1 MISCSLRSWIRLCW
15 RGTRWSGINSPMA
28 KSPFFLVIAFSSS
41 GYARIRESVTV
52 ADVPY
57 YTKYDPVNSA
67 AWDAILEMSLYGR
80 DSPLSL
86 RSERRRVGQEGG
98 RTVRLGWVPDL

>member
-1 MISCSLRSWIRLCW
+1 MILRTPRSTL
-15 RGTRWSGINSPMA
+15 TDTLFPYTTLFQSSGINSPMA

-67 AWDAILEMSLYGR
+67 AWDDILEMSLYGR
-80 DSPLSL
+80 SA
-86 RSERRRVGQEGG
+86 ERRVGKECVSTC
-98 RTVRLGWVPDL
+98 RSRWSPYH